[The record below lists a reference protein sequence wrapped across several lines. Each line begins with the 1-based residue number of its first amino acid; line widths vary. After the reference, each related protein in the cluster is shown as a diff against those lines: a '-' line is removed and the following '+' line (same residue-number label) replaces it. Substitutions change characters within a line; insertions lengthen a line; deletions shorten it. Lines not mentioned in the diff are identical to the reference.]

1 MLMMV
6 SSDSAT
12 LLASDR
18 MVAPIATGASS
29 SSENGLMRPPVR

>member
-1 MLMMV
+1 MLAMV
-6 SSDSAT
+6 SRVSAT

-29 SSENGLMRPPVR
+29 SSEKGLISPPVR

>member
-12 LLASDR
+12 LLVSDR